1 MSRTASFHLLLL
13 RLVLISSLVV
23 MAAPPASGWAQ
34 NNGTEIPAKPQTG
47 QPGPGGDAPGGEVD
61 DDPAPGVDQPG
72 GGSKDDPGP
81 DVDEP
86 TGDDPV
92 DDEPADDAPDDD
104 LPVADDPVDDDD
116 VPGDDDN
123 VPVGGEAVDDDD
135 VPGDNDAPVGG
146 GAVDDD
152 PSTGQ
157 PDPVTGP
164 APADDGGV
172 GQSPVSAAIGP
183 VFVLPPAGDAAA
195 DAPPAV
201 DPALSGDDG
210 LGGDAPRSDDDDTP
224 GTGVQIDPAFS
235 DDDAGDID
243 RSDTIDDPRPNQAIV
258 RLHPGV
264 DGDAFAARFGITVLR
279 VIPAENIFLVS
290 LIPGPRDEDE
300 AAALSADPDVAYAE
314 LNVTGQAPEARV
326 RYFFPSGDGDTVPVD
341 RPGLPPELNLPAR
354 SCVTGTGVVVAV
366 LDTGLDPAHPLL
378 APSVLPNGVNMVDN
392 TFDIT
397 DASNGVDE
405 DGDGDIDEMTGHG
418 THVAGIVAQI
428 APDAGILP
436 VKVLDSDGIGDAFF
450 VAAGLYYALEQGADV
465 VNLSLGSTFDSRTVS
480 DAVAAATTRGVPV
493 IAAIGNQGVEQPPEY
508 PASEAA
514 AVGVAATDED
524 GNKAD
529 FSNFNAEVDLSAP
542 GVDIASASPGNQYVA
557 ATGTSMSTA
566 IVTGAHA
573 LLLEQAGDL
582 DPAAILQT
590 FARATDPIPEPD
602 AVVTGKIG
610 AGRINIGAAVD
621 CGADLRLPE
630 PTSRR

>member
-1 MSRTASFHLLLL
+1 MRQITGCHLLFV
-13 RLVLISSLVV
+13 RLVLISSIMV

-61 DDPAPGVDQPG
+61 DDSAPGVDQPG

-123 VPVGGEAVDDDD
+123 VPVGG
-135 VPGDNDAPVGG
+135 

-201 DPALSGDDG
+201 DPGLSGDDG
-210 LGGDAPRSDDDDTP
+210 LGGDAPR
-224 GTGVQIDPAFS
+224 S

-279 VIPAENIFLVS
+279 VIPAENIYLVS
-290 LIPGPRDEDE
+290 LIPGLRDEDE

-314 LNVTGQAPEARV
+314 LNFTGQAPEARV
-326 RYFFPSGDGDTVPVD
+326 RYFFSSGDGDTVPVD

-397 DASNGVDE
+397 DAGNGVDE

-529 FSNFNAEVDLSAP
+529 FSIFNAEVDLSAP

-566 IVTGAHA
+566 IVTGAYA